1 MMVALA
7 RCGRYRQGTGGR
19 DEGSTRVAHLVVAV
33 VGQGQRRER
42 LAAVRRVG
50 EGLLLAHGE
59 GPFGHAAHPQ
69 ALVGRRRHRRHA
81 GGGEETSVRMDD
93 GCG

>member
-1 MMVALA
+1 MAEK
-7 RCGRYRQGTGGR
+7 GRTGGR
-19 DEGSTRVAHLVVAV
+19 NVGCRRAAYLVVAV
-33 VGQGQRRER
+33 VGQGQRGQR

-59 GPFGHAAHPQ
+59 GPLGHAAHPQ
-69 ALVGRRRHRRHA
+69 ALIKQTDRHRGHV
-81 GGGEETSVRMDD
+81 GGGEERSGGVD